1 MVQQMHI
8 AATVNSNF
16 LKPLQVCLL
25 SILQN
30 NPSMDIYFHIIGE
43 QLSESEQASFEV
55 LSERFSQ
62 CREIEF
68 LSPNSEPYET
78 ANTDSRIPMA
88 AYYRLDLPQMLP
100 ELSRLLYIDCDMVCD
115 DSLLELWQT
124 NLQGKVIGAVED
136 AGYVQRLSEMRIQ
149 CRDQTYF
156 NSGLLLID
164 MDAWREQD
172 ITAKAQLF
180 IKQHGDLLLYHDQDV
195 LNAVL
200 ADNWCYLHP
209 RYNAQSRL
217 VRREQVHPD
226 LYREKLA
233 EEARQQPAIIHYS
246 GRSKPWI
253 TQGARPH
260 PWRCVYQNYAALLH
274 HFSQLQRG

>member
-8 AATVNSNF
+8 AATVNSDF
-16 LKPLQVCLL
+16 VKPLQVCLL

-30 NPSMDIYFHIIGE
+30 NPSMNIYFHIIGE
-43 QLSESEQASFEV
+43 RLSESEQASAEV
-55 LSERFSQ
+55 LIERFTQ

-68 LSPNSEPYET
+68 LNPNRAPYE
-78 ANTDSRIPMA
+78 AARTDSKIPTA

-100 ELSRLLYIDCDMVCD
+100 KLSRLLYIDCDMVCVD
-115 DSLLELWQT
+115 ALMELWQT

-136 AGYVQRLSEMRIQ
+136 AGYVPRLSEMGIECQ
-149 CRDQTYF
+149 DQTYF

-172 ITAKAQLF
+172 ITVKAQEF
-180 IKQHGDLLLYHDQDV
+180 IQQHGELLLYHDQDV

-200 ADNWCYLHP
+200 ADNWYYLHP

-217 VRREQVHPD
+217 VRYEQIHADPHREQ
-226 LYREKLA
+226 LA

-253 TQGARPH
+253 TQGVRLH
-260 PWRCVYQNYAALLH
+260 PWRRAYQNYEALLH
-274 HFSQLQRG
+274 RFSQLQRD